1 MENTVKRTKAQYF
14 EEMRELVIENVDN
27 ADQRD
32 EFVEFI
38 DKQLETLQ
46 KRKESAAI
54 RAQKKRE
61 DSDELMC
68 QILRVLDGTELMIVD
83 DIVAAI
89 GGEISRNKV
98 IARLGKL
105 VKNGSVVKEA
115 VKVDTA
121 RKMAYRLAGDEV
133 ETETEDVAAEVEE

>member
-14 EEMRELVIENVDN
+14 EEMRNLVIENVDN

-83 DIVAAI
+83 DIVTAI

-121 RKMAYRLAGDEV
+121 RKMAYRLADADAEA
-133 ETETEDVAAEVEE
+133 ETETEDVETEE